1 MFCRFPPGGNDVP
14 FAITSSTSMVL
25 VLFRTDVSVVALGFN
40 ASLALKSSGEN
51 GPFPILPDPNL
62 IKFSA
67 YGKPTN
73 PLPYPFD
80 ASGD

>member
-1 MFCRFPPGGNDVP
+1 
-14 FAITSSTSMVL
+14 MVL
-25 VLFRTDVSVVALGFN
+25 VLFRTDISVVAQGFN

-62 IKFSA
+62 ITFSD
-67 YGKPTN
+67 YGKPID